1 MVVARRESK
10 NCFKAGLFFIDAKL
24 KVIIDVAIATSE
36 IQNCFIP
43 ELFIAAKLKL
53 I

>member
-24 KVIIDVAIATSE
+24 KDIIDVAIATSE

-43 ELFIAAKLKL
+43 EFFIAAKINL